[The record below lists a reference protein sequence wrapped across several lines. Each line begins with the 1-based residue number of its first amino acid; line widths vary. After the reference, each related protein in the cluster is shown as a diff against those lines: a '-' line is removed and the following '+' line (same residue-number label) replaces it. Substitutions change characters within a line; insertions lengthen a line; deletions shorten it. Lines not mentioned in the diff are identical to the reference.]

1 MDWRRTHQS
10 IAGLLQPCLLQALLF
25 SKCFQ
30 ANYPE
35 LWLQDAPTP
44 ARVTEPRVWHK
55 GGASAV
61 PQCQTLPGGH
71 WHTLVT
77 ARVRDYPKATWG
89 CLKPGG
95 IQAGIPVGC
104 TGIPTLALRVHS
116 KAPSHK
122 YGMDGGGWGWGG
134 VRTHK

>member
-1 MDWRRTHQS
+1 M
-10 IAGLLQPCLLQALLF
+10 
-25 SKCFQ
+25 
-30 ANYPE
+30 
-35 LWLQDAPTP
+35 
-44 ARVTEPRVWHK
+44 
-55 GGASAV
+55 

-77 ARVRDYPKATWG
+77 ARVRDYSKATWG

-116 KAPSHK
+116 RPPAISMAWM
-122 YGMDGGGWGWGG
+122 GEGGGGVGSGPINEDLGG
-134 VRTHK
+134 V